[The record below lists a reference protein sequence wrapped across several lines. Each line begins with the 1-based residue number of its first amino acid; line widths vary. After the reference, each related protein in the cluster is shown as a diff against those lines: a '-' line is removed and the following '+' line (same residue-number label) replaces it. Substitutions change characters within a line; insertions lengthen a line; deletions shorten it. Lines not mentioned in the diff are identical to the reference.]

1 MDESILYHAS
11 ERDRRKDAEAAER
24 HKQQDM
30 RMKHGK
36 NWKQFTSDADKAS
49 DRLRPG
55 EVKRFDKRLGRWV
68 SNKD

>member
-1 MDESILYHAS
+1 MDEAMLYHAS
-11 ERDRRKDAEAAER
+11 DKDRRRDAEQER
-24 HKQQDM
+24 RNKEQDM

-55 EVKRFDKRLGRWV
+55 EVKRFDKTLNKWV

>member
-1 MDESILYHAS
+1 MDEAMLYHAS
-11 ERDRRKDAEAAER
+11 DKDRRKDAEAEKR
-24 HKQQDM
+24 NREQDM

-36 NWKQFTSDADKAS
+36 RWRDFTSDADKAS

-55 EVKRFDKRLGRWV
+55 EVKRFDKKLNRWV

>member
-1 MDESILYHAS
+1 MLYHAS
-11 ERDRRKDAEAAER
+11 DKDRRRDAEQER
-24 HKQQDM
+24 RNKEQDM

-36 NWKQFTSDADKAS
+36 NWQQFTSDAEKAS

-55 EVKRFDKRLGRWV
+55 EVKRFDKRLNKWV

>member
-1 MDESILYHAS
+1 MDEAMLYHAS
-11 ERDRRKDAEAAER
+11 DKDRRRDAEQER
-24 HKQQDM
+24 RNKEQDM

-36 NWKQFTSDADKAS
+36 NWQQFTSDAEKAS

-55 EVKRFDKRLGRWV
+55 EVKRFDKRLNKWV